1 MRCKNLKVFG
11 FLLSSTLS
19 MSCLGGCGESSNYN
33 PAIYNQEQGITMS
46 KRFETGEHYISVPLP
61 NVISDKI
68 TQIESPEGYKVISL
82 SYGSY
87 GEICG
92 FYGGG
97 TILYTNSVPVI
108 CESNLYG
115 DDEVPYLDFGTPI
128 DYIATTKDK
137 DDIREFKV
145 GEHILSVPINVN
157 VIDYNYQYEYH
168 EGYEVFGISVAT
180 YGELSGFYDSGVI
193 LYKNTVPVKVQKSE
207 NGYVSFGIPIE
218 PAKELNKK

>member
-61 NVISDKI
+61 NDISDKI

-92 FYGGG
+92 FY
-97 TILYTNSVPVI
+97 ILTMFQLYVKVI
-108 CESNLYG
+108 YMAMMKC
-115 DDEVPYLDFGTPI
+115 
-128 DYIATTKDK
+128 
-137 DDIREFKV
+137 
-145 GEHILSVPINVN
+145 HIL
-157 VIDYNYQYEYH
+157 
-168 EGYEVFGISVAT
+168 
-180 YGELSGFYDSGVI
+180 I
-193 LYKNTVPVKVQKSE
+193 LVHQ
-207 NGYVSFGIPIE
+207 
-218 PAKELNKK
+218 